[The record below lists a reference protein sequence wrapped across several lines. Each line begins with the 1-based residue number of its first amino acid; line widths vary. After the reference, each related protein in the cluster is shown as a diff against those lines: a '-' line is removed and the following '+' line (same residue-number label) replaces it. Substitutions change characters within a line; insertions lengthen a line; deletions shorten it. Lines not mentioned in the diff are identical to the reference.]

1 MMLRFLSV
9 VSISIFM
16 LITVSSAASKDAISA
31 DPLSPSDFII
41 IGSSCSANGSVTLN
55 KTNTIGY
62 TFLWEDMTG
71 KPHGSNGSMKGIYAG
86 KYKLTY
92 SLNGGEPYTL
102 FLEVPQTYPNAATQN
117 NLLIPCDQTSIR
129 VHGDSFSN
137 SSIST
142 YIWEDASGKNV
153 GSEEFIYL
161 SAGQFYLT
169 VIDRNGCPSNR
180 ASILVKA
187 SAPRPLIEVNDL
199 VVTAVG
205 CGAPDGSIRGLKV
218 LSAESGPFTYIWNN
232 SLGEKV
238 GDELNLTGVAAGR
251 YRLTVR
257 VPFGLCEAITSEI
270 EVKQRNPI
278 TTSTNSFAS
287 KTADCNLPNG
297 SITGV
302 KTDATAFKWI
312 DTEGNTVATTLDM
325 VNVKEGYY
333 ELVLSNNF
341 GCQERIGPFHIKAG
355 DPPITMQSVSSIKN
369 DSCSLGIGSIT
380 GASVIGSGIR
390 YSWTDE
396 SGTELS
402 RNPDLRNVKAGAY
415 TLTIS
420 NPSCS
425 QSFSYKVDNVE
436 IPLAAPMQTDKFVCA
451 ATDILITFA
460 ETAPLYRLY
469 DRDLTLLKESKS
481 QSFML
486 KVSGNMELS
495 AAVARG
501 SCESLRTPFK
511 ISVGEASLKIP
522 NSFSPN
528 NDGINDSWIING
540 IEIYNTADVKIFNR
554 YGLLVYRSSNPK
566 DTFNGKKDGTDL
578 PSGVYYYVIALTN
591 ECKPFTGS
599 LTLIR

>member
-1 MMLRFLSV
+1 MLRFLSV

-16 LITVSSAASKDAISA
+16 LITVSSAASKHAISA

-41 IGSSCSANGSVTLN
+41 IGSSCIGNGSIKLN
-55 KTNTIGY
+55 RTDITAYN
-62 TFLWEDMTG
+62 FLWEDMLG
-71 KPHGSNGSMKGIYAG
+71 KSYGTESSLRNLPAG

-92 SLNGGEPYTL
+92 MFNGGDSYSL
-102 FLEVPQTYPNAATQN
+102 VLDVPLLSPNAATQN
-117 NLLIPCDQTSIR
+117 DLIIPCDQTSIR
-129 VHGDSFSN
+129 VHGDSFN
-137 SSIST
+137 TSSIST
-142 YIWEDASGKNV
+142 YKWEDVSGKQV
-153 GSEEFIYL
+153 GYEEYIYL
-161 SAGQFYLT
+161 SAGQYYLT
-169 VIDRNGCPSNR
+169 VFNGENCPSNR

-187 SAPRPLIEVNDL
+187 SAPRPLIDRNAAI
-199 VVTAVG
+199 VTNAG
-205 CGAPDGSIRGLKV
+205 CGAADGSIIGLKILV
-218 LSAESGPFTYIWNN
+218 PETSPLTYIWNN

-257 VPFGLCEAITSEI
+257 LTAGLCESISNEI
-270 EVKQRNPI
+270 EIKQRNPI

-355 DPPITMQSVSSIKN
+355 DPPITIQSVSSIKN

-396 SGTELS
+396 TGTELS

-436 IPLAAPMQTDKFVCA
+436 IPMAAPMQTDKFVCA

-469 DRDLTLLKESKS
+469 DRDLKLLKESKS

-554 YGLLVYRSSNPK
+554 YGLLVYRSSNSK